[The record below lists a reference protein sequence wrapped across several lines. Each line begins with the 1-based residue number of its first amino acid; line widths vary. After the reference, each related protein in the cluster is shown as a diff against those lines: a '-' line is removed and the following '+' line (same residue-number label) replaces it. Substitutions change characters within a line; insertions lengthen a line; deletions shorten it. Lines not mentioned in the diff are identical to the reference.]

1 MKPIATANYDFKSLV
16 EGGYVYVDKTDMLWK
31 LASNEQDAIY
41 FISRPRRFGKSLM
54 LSTFKYLFQGRKD
67 LFKGLKIEKKKWDWS
82 KTYPVI
88 DLNMSDF
95 DKEGTR
101 EGFRYALR
109 VELQKRLEKASIAY
123 RETDTPAILFDA
135 LIKGLAAAS
144 PEGKV
149 VVLVDEYD
157 HPLGGLLG
165 DPKALRTMRR
175 EMHGFYSSLKN
186 NVGIIRF
193 MMMTGVSK
201 FTKLSVFSGLNNLTD
216 LTMTPPEYA
225 ALLGYTVKEIETF
238 LAPHL
243 KVFARKQRI
252 PQEKAISL
260 LRLWYDS
267 YRFSPYSSVR
277 VLNPVAV
284 GKALPTGILMN
295 YWSKTGMPT
304 LILERL
310 QASNMK
316 PDAIDDVYVSIEE
329 LDVCDAEALPWKSL
343 LYQSGYLTIK
353 KVHWTERGGH
363 HVEGLTLG
371 MPNMEV
377 RESLKSLWW
386 RQLMKIEER
395 DFVALVDVAKKQ
407 LAEGGV
413 DALANETL
421 FSLYAGL
428 PPTWRVKNEADAKRY
443 FQLFMKMLGAEV
455 RTEQTSARGYA
466 DAIVETKKAVY
477 VFEFKF
483 NRSARAAI
491 RQIRE
496 KGYADAYKGGRRPVT
511 LVGINF
517 SSAKR
522 NIDEPLFEK
531 LDVSKERSTL
541 SKS

>member
-1 MKPIATANYDFKSLV
+1 MKTIATANYDFESLIK
-16 EGGYVYVDKTDMLWK
+16 GGCVYVDKTDMLWK
-31 LASNEQDAIY
+31 LASSKDAIY

-67 LFKGLKIEKKKWDWS
+67 LFKGLKIEKKKWDWT
-82 KTYPVI
+82 KTYPIVE
-88 DLNMSDF
+88 LNMSDF
-95 DKEGTR
+95 DKGGTR
-101 EGFRYALR
+101 ESFRHSLSSS
-109 VELQKRLEKASIAY
+109 LKSRLDAGKIKYSKN
-123 RETDTPAILFDA
+123 DTLGDLFDK

-144 PEGKV
+144 KEGKV

-157 HPLGGLLG
+157 HPLGGLLD

-175 EMHGFYSSLKN
+175 EMHGFYSTLKN
-186 NVGIIRF
+186 NVGVIRF

-201 FTKLSVFSGLNNLTD
+201 FTKLSVFSGLNNLQD
-216 LTMTPPEYA
+216 ITMAPPDYA
-225 ALLGYTVKEIETF
+225 ALLGYTVKEIETV

-243 KVFARKQRI
+243 KTFARKQRI
-252 PQEKAISL
+252 PQERAVDL
-260 LRLWYDS
+260 LCAWYDS

-316 PDAIDDVYVSIEE
+316 PDAIDDVYVKIED
-329 LDVCDAEALPWKSL
+329 LDVCDAEELPWKSL

-353 KVHWTERGGH
+353 KVHWTGEGGR

-371 MPNMEV
+371 MPNREV

-386 RQLMKIEER
+386 KLLMKIDEE
-395 DFVALVDVAKKQ
+395 DFTSLVDVAKRQ
-407 LAEGGV
+407 LAEGDVRMLVGK
-413 DALANETL
+413 TL
-421 FSLYAGL
+421 FSLYAAL
-428 PPTWRVKNEADAKRY
+428 PPTWRVKSEADAKRH
-443 FQLFMKMLGAEV
+443 FHLFMKMLGASVQAE
-455 RTEQTSARGYA
+455 EASAFGYA

-483 NRSARAAI
+483 NKSAKAAV

-511 LVGINF
+511 LIGINF
-517 SSAKR
+517 SAKKR
-522 NIDEPLFEK
+522 NIDEPIVE
-531 LDVSKERSTL
+531 VAWA
-541 SKS
+541 